1 MKRTIELTPAQC
13 RNCWRAL
20 IYCLQSYVSGGKV
33 LVDVE
38 AVELGWAEVASAYFP
53 NGDDYP
59 DNHVTLWEHPDW
71 DCIAQDASEETAD
84 DIDVASLPDDLEIE
98 VEDDE
103 EEDSDEEEDDDEDD
117 DEDEEQ
123 VIGDLRKKYG
133 VS

>member
-1 MKRTIELTPAQC
+1 MKRIELTPAQC
-13 RNCWRAL
+13 RDCWRAL
-20 IYCLQSYVSGGKV
+20 IDCLQRYGSGGKV

-38 AVELGWAEVASAYFP
+38 AVELGCAEVATSYFP

-84 DIDVASLPDDLEIE
+84 DIDPALLPDDLEIE

-103 EEDSDEEEDDDEDD
+103 EDSDEDDEDDEDD
-117 DEDEEQ
+117 D
-123 VIGDLRKKYG
+123 
-133 VS
+133 